1 MTLYSLEA
9 KTSVSLFLLISVSV
23 SLLEI
28 ITAVF
33 AILMNVSERKWLSPA
48 AAFEKCEDIIP
59 RKHLE
64 LQLKDEKV
72 LAIVHHTIA
81 YLFSIMYCSA
91 QCTFPEEALWN
102 CPFFHLESKL

>member
-1 MTLYSLEA
+1 
-9 KTSVSLFLLISVSV
+9 
-23 SLLEI
+23 
-28 ITAVF
+28 
-33 AILMNVSERKWLSPA
+33 MNVSERKWLSPA